1 MHGHWTGLPEDFDE
15 SEWFG
20 FIYEITNNLTGRKYI
35 GKKQLH
41 SYRRKKIKGRK
52 NRKRVVKDSDW
63 RTYTGSCQEL
73 NEDIESLG
81 KEKFSFVVLQLC
93 KTKGELTYAE
103 VECQVKR
110 NVLTETM
117 ESGDRLYYNGNILN
131 RFFPRSISDL
141 SRSTDHTQQ

>member
-1 MHGHWTGLPEDFDE
+1 MHGHWCKFPDDFDE

-20 FIYEITNNLTGRKYI
+20 FIYEITNTVTGRKYI

-63 RTYTGSCQEL
+63 RTYTGSCDEL
-73 NEDIESLG
+73 NEDIKNTG
-81 KEKFSFVVLQLC
+81 KEKFSFDILRLC
-93 KTKGELTYAE
+93 KTKGELTYSE
-103 VECQVKR
+103 VEFQIKR

-117 ESGDRLYYNGNILN
+117 ENGDRLYYNGNILN
-131 RFFPRSISDL
+131 RFFPQSASALLREEK
-141 SRSTDHTQQ
+141 HK